1 MAATDAQFKYP
12 SVCKSSW
19 GSSLLYQVTGE
30 ATYRDWTL
38 RMGDWY
44 VAQQESDGRWHPWIE
59 QTEGDVIEI
68 TLEFVMHLDT
78 LIGALVSRG
87 GFPHTGARTPR

>member
-1 MAATDAQFKYP
+1 MAATDTQFRYP
-12 SVCKSSW
+12 AACKSSW
-19 GSSLLYQVTGE
+19 GSSLLWQLTGDE
-30 ATYRDWTL
+30 RYEVHTY

-44 VAQQESDGRWHPWIE
+44 VAQQERDGRWHPWIE

-87 GFPHTGARTPR
+87 GFSRTGAHPPR